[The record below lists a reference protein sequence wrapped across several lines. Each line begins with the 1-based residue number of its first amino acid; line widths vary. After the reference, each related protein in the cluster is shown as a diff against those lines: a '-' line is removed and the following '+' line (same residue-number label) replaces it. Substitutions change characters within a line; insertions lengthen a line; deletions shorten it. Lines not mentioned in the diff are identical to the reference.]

1 MSGQSVK
8 FILDLIHNQFI
19 QFVLLYHTPNLRY
32 GKWPPYASSQSCWY
46 YLLSKD
52 ADITAAFAVLLP
64 ELYTLSAEEY
74 EALHEA

>member
-1 MSGQSVK
+1 MEN
-8 FILDLIHNQFI
+8 ILKTATLESKLP
-19 QFVLLYHTPNLRY
+19 LLAVEND
-32 GKWPPYASSQSCWY
+32 

-64 ELYTLSAEEY
+64 ELYTLAAEEY

>member
-1 MSGQSVK
+1 MEN
-8 FILDLIHNQFI
+8 ILKTATLASKLP
-19 QFVLLYHTPNLRY
+19 LLAVEND
-32 GKWPPYASSQSCWY
+32 

-64 ELYTLSAEEY
+64 ELYTFSAEEY

>member
-1 MSGQSVK
+1 ME
-8 FILDLIHNQFI
+8 N
-19 QFVLLYHTPNLRY
+19 VLKTATLESKLPLLAVEND
-32 GKWPPYASSQSCWY
+32 

>member
-1 MSGQSVK
+1 MEN
-8 FILDLIHNQFI
+8 ILKTATLESKLP
-19 QFVLLYHTPNLRY
+19 LLVENDYR
-32 GKWPPYASSQSCWY
+32 
-46 YLLSKD
+46 LSKD